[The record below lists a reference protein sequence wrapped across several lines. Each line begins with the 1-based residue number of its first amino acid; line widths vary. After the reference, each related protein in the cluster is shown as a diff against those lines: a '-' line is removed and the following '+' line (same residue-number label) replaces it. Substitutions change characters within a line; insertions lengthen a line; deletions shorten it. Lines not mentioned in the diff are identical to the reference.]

1 MKMLVPQAKPGSTT
15 VIKTG
20 EWRSKLPIV
29 DRKKCVKCAICQNFC
44 PEGIM
49 GEPGKIPE
57 IDYDFCKG
65 CGVCA
70 NECPVKCI
78 EMKDEGK

>member
-1 MKMLVPQAKPGSTT
+1 MLIPQARPGSSTET
-15 VIKTG
+15 KTG
-20 EWRSKLPIV
+20 EWRALHPVV
-29 DRKKCVKCAICQNFC
+29 DGKKCVKCAICQNFC

-49 GEPGKIPE
+49 GEPGKVPE
-57 IDYDFCKG
+57 IDYAYCKG

-78 EMKDEGK
+78 EMKQDEGK